1 MRKATDTTLRNLAM
15 LQCIPV
21 APSSKSTPRIRE
33 ELRDM
38 NSDYD
43 VNPRS
48 VQRGL
53 ERLSSLFPITSE
65 MRGRTNYW
73 WWADKHALTQIPS
86 MSTHTAFALM
96 LAADYLKPIMP
107 PVALALLQPYFRHA
121 REVISGTALGRW
133 SDKVA
138 IIRRGPLLLPPATPA
153 EVQDAVYTA
162 LMESRQVEVDYRA
175 KRREKSRRVVLN
187 PLGIVVRDGVVYVV
201 ATSWHYEDVRQY
213 VLHRMSGPVLLDE
226 PVRALAGF
234 RLDSYIRDEGGFS
247 YPLSG
252 EKLALRVLFDSDTAL
267 HLTERLLAE
276 DQRTVEQ
283 GDGRVLVEA
292 TVSDTADLR
301 WWLLGFGGAVE
312 LLGPES
318 LRLEMRGEVERMWE
332 AYK

>member
-21 APSSKSTPRIRE
+21 APSSKKTSQIRE

-38 NSDYD
+38 DPDYE
-43 VNPRS
+43 VTARS
-48 VQRGL
+48 IQRGL

-65 MRGRTNYW
+65 LRGRTNYW
-73 WWADKHALTQIPS
+73 CWTDKHALTQIPS

-107 PVALALLQPYFRHA
+107 PVALALLQPYFQHA
-121 REVISGTALGRW
+121 REVISGTALARW

-138 IIRRGPLLLPPATPA
+138 IIGQGPLLLPPATPA

-162 LMESRQVEVDYRA
+162 LMESRQVEVNYRA
-175 KRREKSRRVVLN
+175 KGRAEPRRMVLN
-187 PLGIVVRDGVVYVV
+187 PLGIVVRGGVVYVV

-213 VLHRMSGPVLLDE
+213 VLHRMSEPVLLDE
-226 PVRALAGF
+226 PGRDSAGF
-234 RLDSYIRDEGGFS
+234 RLHSYIRDEGEFS
-247 YPLSG
+247 YPQSR
-252 EKLALRVLFDSDTAL
+252 EKLALRVLFDRNTAL
-267 HLTERLLAE
+267 HVTERQLAE
-276 DQRTVEQ
+276 DQRAVEQ
-283 GDGRVLVEA
+283 EDGRVLVEA

-312 LLGPES
+312 VLGPEW

-332 AYK
+332 VYK